1 MTKTVQRASRI
12 VLRSEDSL
20 IFDPRSFT
28 VHKLSETALELME
41 LFEKVPKDIETVIT
55 QAATLKFDPDHI
67 REFID
72 LGTQAGFLETN

>member
-1 MTKTVQRASRI
+1 
-12 VLRSEDSL
+12 
-20 IFDPRSFT
+20 
-28 VHKLSETALELME
+28 ME